1 MYSVGVKWTMI
12 TVRFGLM
19 VMLRIA
25 NTGSIYTTLAYLANM
40 KMKKCLL
47 NSYSIIVKVITPIV
61 ITPTYRQTPNNITKA
76 TTKIYQKFDELGILR
91 NFCYNFPA
99 GIYLFRV
106 HNKKN

>member
-1 MYSVGVKWTMI
+1 
-12 TVRFGLM
+12 
-19 VMLRIA
+19 MLRIA

-99 GIYLFRV
+99 GIDLFRV